1 MIYVYINNKM
11 SDLYVIIKN
20 LIYERGYT
28 EFAKEY
34 EKVMEY
40 MRAEARCILGIVLE
54 EKKEDKKEDNTDEKK
69 VIVNE
74 IIQSKQVNMVTEITQ
89 DKNMVS
95 ETTKEIQIE
104 QVGELKDQKRT
115 QRQKERYRREW
126 NVRNG
131 VNDSEVLTVSN
142 VTKWLKEGRSYA
154 WIASEKVGCKQEE
167 VSRFAK
173 LHKLV

>member
-11 SDLYVIIKN
+11 SDLYVSIKN

-74 IIQSKQVNMVTEITQ
+74 ITP